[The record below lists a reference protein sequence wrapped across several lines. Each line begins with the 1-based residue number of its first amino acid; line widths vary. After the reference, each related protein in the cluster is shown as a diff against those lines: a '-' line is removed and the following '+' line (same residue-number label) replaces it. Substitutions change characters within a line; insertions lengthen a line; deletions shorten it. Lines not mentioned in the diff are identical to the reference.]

1 MIIVKSE
8 REIELMRRAGKI
20 TAAARALAG
29 EMVKPGVTT
38 REIDKAVFHFIRSQG
53 AEPSFLNYNGY
64 PASVCVSVNDEI
76 IHGIPGP
83 RVLKEGDIVSVDVGA
98 YIGGFHGDCA
108 ATYPCGKI
116 SEEAQRL
123 IDVTR
128 QSFFE
133 GFAQAREGNRI
144 SDISHA
150 VQAYVEANGFSVVR
164 EYVGHGVGRNMH
176 EAPEIPNYGAPGHGP
191 KLLRGMTIAVEP
203 MVNAGTAAIRQ
214 MSDGWT
220 VKTRDGKYA
229 AHATGLNVQFQ
240 TFNDKLNTLRQLGLN
255 LLTAVAQVAQHFGT
269 VDSGAMG
276 SIDTV
281 ERRRRKVGWHFDSG
295 YIDVR
300 FFHYPRRSIMVAAIA
315 GRFIVYRC
323 RPSAPCSLRSQSWR
337 AA

>member
-1 MIIVKSE
+1 MSVTIKSKSDIQKL
-8 REIELMRRAGKI
+8 REAGRIAANALVHAGKV
-20 TAAARALAG
+20 
-29 EMVKPGVTT
+29 MHPGMTT
-38 REIDKAVFHFIRSQG
+38 KQLDKSIHDFIVGCGAV
-53 AEPSFLNYNGY
+53 PTFLGY
-64 PASVCVSVNDEI
+64 GGFPASACISINDEI
-76 IHGIPGP
+76 IHGIPSHK
-83 RVLKEGDIVSVDVGA
+83 RVIHEGDIVSVDVGA

-229 AHATGLNVQFQ
+229 AHYE
-240 TFNDKLNTLRQLGLN
+240 NTILITAGEPEI
-255 LLTAVAQVAQHFGT
+255 LTA
-269 VDSGAMG
+269 
-276 SIDTV
+276 
-281 ERRRRKVGWHFDSG
+281 
-295 YIDVR
+295 
-300 FFHYPRRSIMVAAIA
+300 P
-315 GRFIVYRC
+315 
-323 RPSAPCSLRSQSWR
+323 AP
-337 AA
+337 

>member
-1 MIIVKSE
+1 MIIIKSDP
-8 REIELMRRAGKI
+8 EIDIMRQAGRI
-20 TAAARALAG
+20 TAGARTIARQ
-29 EMVKPGVTT
+29 MVAPGVTT
-38 REIDKAVFHFIRSQG
+38 RQINREVHKFITKSG
-53 AEPSFLNYNGY
+53 ASPCFMTDGGF
-64 PASVCVSVNDEI
+64 PTAACISVNDEI

-229 AHATGLNVQFQ
+229 AHYE
-240 TFNDKLNTLRQLGLN
+240 NTILITAGEPEI
-255 LLTAVAQVAQHFGT
+255 LTAPV
-269 VDSGAMG
+269 
-276 SIDTV
+276 
-281 ERRRRKVGWHFDSG
+281 
-295 YIDVR
+295 
-300 FFHYPRRSIMVAAIA
+300 P
-315 GRFIVYRC
+315 
-323 RPSAPCSLRSQSWR
+323 
-337 AA
+337 

>member
-1 MIIVKSE
+1 MSVTIKSKSDIQKL
-8 REIELMRRAGKI
+8 REAGRIAANALVHAGKV
-20 TAAARALAG
+20 
-29 EMVKPGVTT
+29 MHPGMTT
-38 REIDKAVFHFIRSQG
+38 KQLDKSIHDFIVSCGAV
-53 AEPSFLNYNGY
+53 PTFLGY
-64 PASVCVSVNDEI
+64 GGFPASACISINDEI
-76 IHGIPGP
+76 IHGIPSKK
-83 RVLKEGDIVSVDVGA
+83 RIIREGDIVSVDVGA

-150 VQAYVEANGFSVVR
+150 VQAYVETNGFSVVR
-164 EYVGHGVGRNMH
+164 EYVGHGIGRNMH
-176 EAPEIPNYGAPGHGP
+176 EAPEIPNFGAPGHGP

-229 AHATGLNVQFQ
+229 AHYE
-240 TFNDKLNTLRQLGLN
+240 NTILITAGEPEI
-255 LLTAVAQVAQHFGT
+255 LTA
-269 VDSGAMG
+269 
-276 SIDTV
+276 
-281 ERRRRKVGWHFDSG
+281 
-295 YIDVR
+295 
-300 FFHYPRRSIMVAAIA
+300 P
-315 GRFIVYRC
+315 
-323 RPSAPCSLRSQSWR
+323 AP
-337 AA
+337 